1 MQSCKELWVPRARDG
16 GGPGCPRPPNP
27 PQEGVNSSGEPT
39 QLEGSPGCGRGIRS
53 TSQPLLCR
61 GLGSQS
67 SPRGSALASEGN
79 PQGQGVKSCC
89 HLCLR
94 LWGWGLSPPTL
105 PGEGKTKSPGPS
117 PGRAHPPPW
126 NSTSLWGDDERGEL
140 LGLIEGCQDRPDHL
154 GAPGFGSFHLRV
166 HIQQVLGPVHGHVV
180 LVVGQAGE
188 DVLQNI

>member
-16 GGPGCPRPPNP
+16 GGPGCPRPPKP
-27 PQEGVNSSGEPT
+27 TPGGCEFLRGTHPARRQPWLWERHQEHVPAPSV
-39 QLEGSPGCGRGIRS
+39 PGF
-53 TSQPLLCR
+53 
-61 GLGSQS
+61 GLSEQ
-67 SPRGSALASEGN
+67 PRGSATPAGN

-94 LWGWGLSPPTL
+94 PWCWGLSPPTL

-117 PGRAHPPPW
+117 PGPPR
-126 NSTSLWGDDERGEL
+126 LCGGDDERGEL

-154 GAPGFGSFHLRV
+154 GALGFGSFHLRV

-188 DVLQNI
+188 DVLQNV